1 MVLAGCRSFLL
12 LVTTVLCDRSL
23 AASKAIKCGPSIKR
37 DCGPGL
43 WTGYKT
49 RTRYKTRTEGSGL
62 FTHSQ
67 INVLLQLIQPSVHL
81 SVARV
86 FLETAFDKENNC

>member
-23 AASKAIKCGPSIKR
+23 AASKGIKCGPSIKR
-37 DCGPGL
+37 AL

-49 RTRYKTRTEGSGL
+49 RTRYKTRTEGRGL

-86 FLETAFDKENNC
+86 CLETAFD